1 MDKKFDLFAHIMG
14 ADRPTDVVE
23 IYTNERAAQKAWA
36 LIKFTEGNDPVPV
49 GLIDPSTADE
59 YAALQKEI
67 SDSSV
72 KIHLRGIP
80 AETHQSIK
88 DGYLIDGE
96 STKGYHVRLLEEMF
110 VKAESASG
118 QEDSTKRSFDEWLE
132 FVGNLAESQWYKI
145 QLAIDN
151 LLLVN
156 MVLDVTVDAPF
167 LAKS

>member
-1 MDKKFDLFAHIMG
+1 
-14 ADRPTDVVE
+14 
-23 IYTNERAAQKAWA
+23 
-36 LIKFTEGNDPVPV
+36 
-49 GLIDPSTADE
+49 
-59 YAALQKEI
+59 
-67 SDSSV
+67 
-72 KIHLRGIP
+72 
-80 AETHQSIK
+80 
-88 DGYLIDGE
+88 
-96 STKGYHVRLLEEMF
+96 MF